1 MSRMHVSKWL
11 TGVVLLGIA
20 AAVVFAASLDPA
32 VIGNDYPDQYASFKK
47 TVDDTQSTPYGGS
60 KPYDKLKRNPNL
72 KRLYAGYAFAVE
84 YNEERGHYYTL
95 IDQKATKRAQ
105 VASQPGACA
114 NCHAAEAPELIE
126 QLGWEIFNKTPL
138 KELSSKLHHGVT
150 CVDCHDPETMELSI
164 TRRAFIEGMAQ
175 RGVDVTQ
182 ASTNQMRSY
191 VCGQCHSEYYF
202 KGEDKLLT
210 FPWKNGL
217 TVDDI
222 DKHYD
227 EIGFS
232 DWVHAETGGPVVKI
246 QHPDLETWSTGIH
259 AKSGVS
265 CADCHMPAAKSGDS
279 TYTDHW
285 IRSPLLTDMKACKK
299 CHQRSTAVL
308 RERVALIQDRT
319 AGLLK
324 DTETAL
330 TDAIDA
336 IKDARQSG
344 ADDTDLAK
352 AHQLYRSAQLRWD
365 FVSSENGM
373 GFHSPQESA
382 RILATSIDRARQA
395 QMAAV
400 LAKKMYISQ

>member
-1 MSRMHVSKWL
+1 MSRMRVSKWIA
-11 TGVVLLGIA
+11 GVVFLMIV

-60 KPYDKLKRNPNL
+60 KPYDKLQRDPNL
-72 KRLYAGYAFAVE
+72 KRLYAGYAFSVE
-84 YNEERGHYYTL
+84 YNEDRGHYYTL
-95 IDQKATKRAQ
+95 IDQQASKRVQ
-105 VASQPGACA
+105 VVAQPGARA
-114 NCHAAEAPELIE
+114 NCHAAEAPELI
-126 QLGWEIFNKTPL
+126 QQMGWENFNKTPL
-138 KELSSKLHHGVT
+138 KELSSKLHHGLT
-150 CVDCHDPETMELSI
+150 CVDCHDPETMELRI

-175 RGVDVTQ
+175 RGIDVTQ
-182 ASTNQMRSY
+182 ASNNQMRSY

-202 KGEDKLLT
+202 KGENKLLT

-222 DKHYD
+222 DKYYD
-227 EIGFS
+227 EVGFS

-285 IRSPLLTDMKACKK
+285 IRSPLLADMKACKK
-299 CHQRSTAVL
+299 CHQRSTTML
-308 RERVALIQDRT
+308 RERVSLIQDRT

-324 DTETAL
+324 DTEAAL
-330 TDAIDA
+330 IDAIDA
-336 IKDARQSG
+336 IKDAKQSG
-344 ADDTDLAK
+344 ASDTDLAK
-352 AHQLYRSAQLRWD
+352 AYQLYRSAQLRWD

-382 RILATSIDRARQA
+382 RVLATSIDRARQA
-395 QMAAV
+395 QLAAT
-400 LAKKMYISQ
+400 LAKKSR